1 MTTEEK
7 ETPPSMEEILNKA
20 AKSAIRGGTAG
31 AAAMGANVACLMWM
45 RTTVNFQYRN
55 GTTFPTALKTLYA
68 DGGIPRFYRGV
79 LPALFQGP
87 LSRFGDTAANTGML
101 TLMNS
106 MESTKDLSVGIKTVA
121 ASGSAAIFRIF
132 LMPIDT
138 VKTTMQVTGKFSNV
152 VSKVK
157 ANGLPVLYH
166 GSLASASATFVG
178 HYPWFFTYNYLGE
191 KIPKQDTQ
199 LGELGRRAIMGFCSS
214 AVSDTCS
221 NSIRVVKVY
230 KQSSTEAI
238 TYPQVVRN
246 VIAESGLRGLFF
258 RGLET
263 KILANG
269 MQGILFSILWK
280 KFEEVLFPKKLITR
294 DSYETER
301 TVV

>member
-1 MTTEEK
+1 MGKTMSSVKAEE
-7 ETPPSMEEILNKA
+7 PQLSFNEILTKA
-20 AKSAIRGGTAG
+20 SNSAIRGGTAG
-31 AAAMGANVACLMWM
+31 ACAMGANVACLMGM

-55 GTTFPTALKTLYA
+55 GTTFPSALRTLYA

-79 LPALFQGP
+79 LPALIQGP
-87 LSRFGDTAANTGML
+87 MSRFGDTAANTGML
-101 TLMNS
+101 TLLNS
-106 MESTKDLSVGIKTVA
+106 MDETNNLSVGIKTVA
-121 ASGSAAIFRIF
+121 ASASAAAFRIF

-157 ANGLPVLYH
+157 TSGIPVLYH

-178 HYPWFFTYNYLGE
+178 HYPWFFTYNYLSE

-230 KQSSTEAI
+230 KQSSE
-238 TYPQVVRN
+238 
-246 VIAESGLRGLFF
+246 
-258 RGLET
+258 
-263 KILANG
+263 
-269 MQGILFSILWK
+269 
-280 KFEEVLFPKKLITR
+280 
-294 DSYETER
+294 
-301 TVV
+301 